1 MRVKD
6 LRWREM
12 FIWPPEWEK
21 RLGGPYEESI
31 YEEWILTEVKLYKDQ
46 DTPYIYIEAVCNSDT
61 QEGLIHLEPHEHL
74 DILYQVL
81 NKNIGKTLTEIG
93 DLKITF

>member
-6 LRWREM
+6 LRWQEM
-12 FIWPPEWEK
+12 FVWPPEWDK
-21 RLGGPYEESI
+21 RLEESSEAWTLI
-31 YEEWILTEVKLYKDQ
+31 EVKLHKDQ
-46 DTPYIYIEAVCNSDT
+46 DTPYIYIQATHNSDT

>member
-6 LRWREM
+6 LRWQEM

-21 RLGGPYEESI
+21 RLGGTYEEGI
-31 YEEWILTEVKLYKDQ
+31 YEEWILIEVKLHKDQ
-46 DTPYIYIEAVCNSDT
+46 DTPYIYIQATHNSDT

-81 NKNIGKTLTEIG
+81 NKIYRENPNRDRRSK
-93 DLKITF
+93 DNF